1 MIKAVIFDYGNVI
14 SLTHTGDC
22 GPEMEQMTGIPANVF
37 RAAYEV
43 YRFDFDRGTINGSQM
58 YAKTLAHYGYIK
70 ESQDEELTKKLAR
83 MDLESWRT
91 FHQDVTDWGLSLQKQ
106 GYKLGILSNMPY
118 EFLDLYEKDIP
129 MFTNADKAIFS
140 CRVHLIKPEKE
151 IYEVCLKELDVKPEE
166 SIFFDDILENIEAA
180 KALGINAVHWKGLQN
195 AKTEFEAIINSCK
208 NK

>member
-22 GPEMEQMTGIPANVF
+22 GPEMEKLTGIPANVF

-43 YRFDFDRGTINGSQM
+43 YRFEFDRGTINGSQM
-58 YAKTLAHYGYIK
+58 YSKTLAHYGYIK
-70 ESQDEELTKKLAR
+70 ESKDEELTKKLAR
-83 MDLESWRT
+83 MDLETWRG

-129 MFTNADKAIFS
+129 MFTNADFTTFS
-140 CRVHLIKPEKE
+140 CRVHLIKPEKG
-151 IYEVCLKELDVKPEE
+151 IYEDCLKGLNVKPEE
-166 SIFFDDILENIEAA
+166 AVFFDDILENIEAA
-180 KALGINAVHWKGLQN
+180 KALGINAIHWTGLEK
-195 AKTEFEAIINSCK
+195 AKTEFAKIISQ
-208 NK
+208 